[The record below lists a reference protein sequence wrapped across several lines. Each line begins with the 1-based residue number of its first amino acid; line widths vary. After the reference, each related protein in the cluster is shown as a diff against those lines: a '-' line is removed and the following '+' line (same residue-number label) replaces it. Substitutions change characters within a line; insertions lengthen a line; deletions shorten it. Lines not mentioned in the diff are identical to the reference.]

1 MRTICK
7 SVRIV
12 RNSSDGKGDYTTI
25 DSRKFDP
32 KTMEIWGAKKP
43 TKKKARKKA
52 K

>member
-1 MRTICK
+1 MPNCE

-32 KTMEIWGAKKP
+32 KTMEVWKPKKP
-43 TKKKARKKA
+43 ARKKA
-52 K
+52 TKKAK